1 MSKPELWQS
10 HNEYRTIV
18 NTFGRRLSRNNPKY
32 PFHTY
37 DVERQKLLNLNL
49 GPLTEY
55 IPRFYSKG
63 GRPAYPLCPACRPSF
78 RPARPD

>member
-49 GPLTEY
+49 DPLTEY
-55 IPRFYSKG
+55 IPRFY
-63 GRPAYPLCPACRPSF
+63 
-78 RPARPD
+78 